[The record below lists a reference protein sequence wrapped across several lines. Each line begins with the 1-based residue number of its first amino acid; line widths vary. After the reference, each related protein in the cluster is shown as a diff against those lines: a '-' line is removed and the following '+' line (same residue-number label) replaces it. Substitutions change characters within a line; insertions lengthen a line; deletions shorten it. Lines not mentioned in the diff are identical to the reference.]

1 MKNDSRPLPTRRSLD
16 GLVDIHCHLLP
27 GLDDGPAGWDGAA
40 AMAETLAA
48 EGFATVVA
56 TPHQL
61 GIFSATGGNAI
72 REQAGRLQGLL
83 AEREIPLR
91 VLPGAE
97 IRVETRLAPR
107 IQSGRLLSLADHR
120 RHVLLEMPAEVFLP
134 LDRVLAELAAADM
147 VPVLA
152 HPERNRGA
160 WTQPERLEALVDQG
174 CLLQVT
180 AGSLAGLLGEQV
192 RSFSEQLIRR
202 GLVHFVAT
210 DAHFPGPL
218 CSSFRAAMG
227 RVADLVGADRAE
239 EMFHTN
245 PARVAAG
252 QPVAQGRRG
261 VPDSGWP
268 RWLCRRKAG

>member
-1 MKNDSRPLPTRRSLD
+1 MNALE
-16 GLVDIHCHLLP
+16 GLADIHCHLLP
-27 GLDDGPAGWDGAA
+27 GLDDGPAGWDEAA
-40 AMAETLAA
+40 AMAEMLVA
-48 EGFATVVA
+48 EGLSTVVA

-61 GIFSATGGNAI
+61 GIFSATGGDTI
-72 REQAGRLQGLL
+72 REQTGRLQGLL

-97 IRVETRLAPR
+97 IRVEARLAAR

-134 LDRVLAELAAADM
+134 LDRVLAELAAAGM

-160 WTQPERLEALVDQG
+160 WVQPERLEALVDQG

-180 AGSLAGLLGEQV
+180 AGSLTGLLGEQV
-192 RSFSEQLIRR
+192 RGFSELLIRR

-218 CSSFRAAMG
+218 CASSRAALR
-227 RVADLVGADRAE
+227 RVADLAGEDRAE
-239 EMFHTN
+239 ELFHTN

-252 QPVAQGRRG
+252 QPVAQGQQS

-268 RWLCRRKAG
+268 RWLCRRRAG

>member
-1 MKNDSRPLPTRRSLD
+1 MKNDSRPLRSA
-16 GLVDIHCHLLP
+16 GGFVDIHCHLLP
-27 GLDDGPAGWDGAA
+27 GLDDGPAGWDEAVA
-40 AMAETLAA
+40 LAETLAA
-48 EGFATVVA
+48 EGLSTVVA

-61 GIFSATGGNAI
+61 GIFSATHGDAI
-72 REQAGRLQGLL
+72 REQAGKLQKLL
-83 AEREIPLR
+83 TERDIPLR

-97 IRVETRLAPR
+97 IRVEARLMPR
-107 IQSGRLLSLADHR
+107 VQSGRLLSLADHR
-120 RHVLLEMPAEVFLP
+120 RHVLVEMPAEVFLP
-134 LDRVLAELAAADM
+134 LDRLLAELAAADM
-147 VPVLA
+147 VAVLA

-160 WTQPERLEALVDQG
+160 WMEPERLEALVDRG

-180 AGSLAGLLGEQV
+180 AGSLTGVLGEQV
-192 RSFSEQLIRR
+192 RSFSEFLVRQ

-218 CSSFRAAMG
+218 CSSPRAALR
-227 RVADLVGADRAE
+227 RVADLVGEERAE
-239 EMFHTN
+239 ELFHTN

-252 QPVAQGRRG
+252 QPVAQGRRS